1 MSPLVAHICV
11 LLTSLNDYESRPSII
26 AKDFKSH
33 ICRSAIPVATA
44 LLAVGIE
51 GKTPTS
57 KEFGALLVLTSGVMI
72 SVWEGLHGSVLGIV
86 FACSSECL
94 APGHELKD
102 VAVHVEI
109 ATAQSAC

>member
-1 MSPLVAHICV
+1 VPLASLCDRDSPAACPNNKPHV
-11 LLTSLNDYESRPSII
+11 
-26 AKDFKSH
+26 
-33 ICRSAIPVATA
+33 CRSAIPVATA

-86 FACSSECL
+86 FACSSEC
-94 APGHELKD
+94 
-102 VAVHVEI
+102 VASLVMGCTI
-109 ATAQSAC
+109 CCPC

>member
-1 MSPLVAHICV
+1 MPLTLVCDH
-11 LLTSLNDYESRPSII
+11 DSRPSTLTK
-26 AKDFKSH
+26 ARPH
-33 ICRSAIPVATA
+33 VCRSAIPVATA

-86 FACSSECL
+86 FACSSE
-94 APGHELKD
+94 
-102 VAVHVEI
+102 
-109 ATAQSAC
+109 S

>member
-1 MSPLVAHICV
+1 M
-11 LLTSLNDYESRPSII
+11 LLTSLNDYDSGPGII
-26 AKDFKSH
+26 AEECKSR

-86 FACSSECL
+86 FACSSEC
-94 APGHELKD
+94 
-102 VAVHVEI
+102 
-109 ATAQSAC
+109 SAAWT